1 MFLSQYYRYVFVYT
15 PPGLN
20 NEISTL
26 VARSIF
32 PIHQLCAA
40 IQSIGVVRRD
50 VEKNSKWQLG
60 RSILPAVLLH
70 GAFDFVLMLL
80 ALLESSSK
88 SGDETPTDD
97 ATLEEFDSADALPL
111 FISVGLV
118 ILGLLYYCCEG
129 QGQRKRLQEL
139 DQGQQGGH
147 ETLV

>member
-1 MFLSQYYRYVFVYT
+1 VCLSQILSRYVFVYT

-26 VARSIF
+26 IARSIF
-32 PIHQLCAA
+32 PVHPLCAA
-40 IQSIGVVRRD
+40 IQSIGIVRRD

-80 ALLESSSK
+80 ALLERSSK
-88 SGDETPTDD
+88 SGTEKTDD
-97 ATLEEFDSADALPL
+97 ATLDEFDSADALPL
-111 FISVGLV
+111 VISVGLV

-147 ETLV
+147 ESLV